1 LKKIL
6 LSICVLAA
14 FAGKAQNVTFN
25 QLLVST
31 VDFKKDTLQ
40 NNVVNT
46 SEVKKVYFEL
56 SDTSQLANVR
66 VKLGTTQNGSDVLN
80 QTFGFADAPNLS
92 FNPAALPDGTIINWN
107 AALPQPAFFRTGINC
122 SITLGNFVNVS
133 SSYITL
139 EALSNSGTI
148 LGTYSG
154 IAY

>member
-1 LKKIL
+1 MKKNFLALCIL
-6 LSICVLAA
+6 SAI
-14 FAGKAQNVTFN
+14 AGKAQNVAFN

-56 SDTSQLANVR
+56 SDTAQIVNVR

-80 QTFGFADAPNLS
+80 QTFGFADATNLS
-92 FNPAALPDGTIINWN
+92 FNPAALPDGTIINWS
-107 AALPQPAFFRTGINC
+107 ALPQPAFFRTGINC

-133 SSYITL
+133 SSFITL
-139 EALSNSGTI
+139 EALNSAGTLI
-148 LGTYSG
+148 GTYSG

>member
-1 LKKIL
+1 MKKNFFALFI
-6 LSICVLAA
+6 LAA
-14 FAGKAQNVTFN
+14 IAGKAQNVAFN

-46 SEVKKVYFEL
+46 NEVKKVYFEL
-56 SDTSQLANVR
+56 SDTAQLANVR
-66 VKLGTTQNGSDVLN
+66 VKLGTTQNGSDILN
-80 QTFGFADAPNLS
+80 QTFSFADAPDLS
-92 FNPAALPDGTIINWN
+92 FNPAALPDGSIINWSV
-107 AALPQPAFFRTGINC
+107 LPQPAFFRTGINC

-133 SSYITL
+133 SSFITL
-139 EALSNSGTI
+139 EALSNSGVV

>member
-1 LKKIL
+1 MKKIF
-6 LSICVLAA
+6 LSICLLAA
-14 FAGKAQNVTFN
+14 FAGKTQNITFN

-46 SEVKKVYFEL
+46 NEVKKVYFEL
-56 SDTSQLANVR
+56 SDTAQLANVR
-66 VKLGTTQNGSDVLN
+66 LKLGTTQNGSDILN
-80 QTFGFADAPNLS
+80 QTFSFADAPELS
-92 FNPAALPDGTIINWN
+92 FNPAALPDGTIINWL
-107 AALPQPAFFRTGINC
+107 ALPQSAFFRTGINC

-133 SSYITL
+133 SSFITL
-139 EALSNSGTI
+139 EALSNSGTV

>member
-1 LKKIL
+1 MKKIF
-6 LSICVLAA
+6 LSICLLAA
-14 FAGKAQNVTFN
+14 FAGKTQNITFN

-46 SEVKKVYFEL
+46 NEVKKVYFEL
-56 SDTSQLANVR
+56 SDTAQLANVR
-66 VKLGTTQNGSDVLN
+66 VKLGTTQNGSDILN
-80 QTFGFADAPNLS
+80 QTFSFADAPDLS
-92 FNPAALPDGTIINWN
+92 FNPAALPDGSIINWSV
-107 AALPQPAFFRTGINC
+107 LPQPAFFRTGINC

-133 SSYITL
+133 SSFITL
-139 EALSNSGTI
+139 EALSNSGVV

>member
-1 LKKIL
+1 MFI
-6 LSICVLAA
+6 LAA
-14 FAGKAQNVTFN
+14 IAGKAQNVAFN

-46 SEVKKVYFEL
+46 NEVKKVYFEL
-56 SDTSQLANVR
+56 SDTAQLANVR
-66 VKLGTTQNGSDVLN
+66 VKLGTTQNGSDILN
-80 QTFGFADAPNLS
+80 QTFSFADAPDLS
-92 FNPAALPDGTIINWN
+92 FNPAALPDGSIINWS
-107 AALPQPAFFRTGINC
+107 ALPQPAFFRTGINC

-133 SSYITL
+133 SSFITL
-139 EALSNSGTI
+139 EALSNSGVV

>member
-1 LKKIL
+1 MKKIF
-6 LSICVLAA
+6 LSICVLVA
-14 FAGKAQNVTFN
+14 FAGKTQNITFN

-46 SEVKKVYFEL
+46 NEVKKVYFEL
-56 SDTSQLANVR
+56 SDTAQLANVR
-66 VKLGTTQNGSDVLN
+66 VKLGTTQNGSDILN
-80 QTFGFADAPNLS
+80 QTFSFADAPDLS
-92 FNPAALPDGTIINWN
+92 FNPAALPDGSIINWSV
-107 AALPQPAFFRTGINC
+107 LPQPAFFRTGINC

-133 SSYITL
+133 SSFITV
-139 EALSNSGTI
+139 EALSNSGVV

>member
-1 LKKIL
+1 MCL
-6 LSICVLAA
+6 LAA
-14 FAGKAQNVTFN
+14 IASKAQNVEFN

-46 SEVKKVYFEL
+46 NEVKKVYFEL
-56 SDTSQLANVR
+56 SDTAQITQLR
-66 VKLGTTQNGSDVLN
+66 VKLGTTQNAADVLN
-80 QTFGFADAPNLS
+80 QTFGFANAPALS

-107 AALPQPAFFRTGINC
+107 AAMPQPAFFRTGINC
-122 SITLGNFVNVS
+122 NITLGNFTNVAS
-133 SSYITL
+133 SFITL
-139 EALSNSGTI
+139 EALNNAGTV